1 MQRLIA
7 LMVFGLTGCSVGH
20 YEYSKEAEKRVD
32 MTVTG
37 IPTVLGLGT
46 LATTIPLT
54 PEYSLTAAHVAKFS
68 LYRVKAWHPQCDLA
82 VVYHK
87 NSEMNLPPN
96 FRNSHIG
103 DQVNLYGYS
112 FISAMPVSSS
122 GQNLIN
128 TTLANS
134 WNKSDCVVVAAN
146 AGVVKGMSGGA
157 VYNASD
163 DTLAGVIIG
172 YSNNIN
178 DNVSG
183 KTLYKNVALY
193 VPYARFQTWLD
204 QAIKS

>member
-1 MQRLIA
+1 MQRLIV

-46 LATTIPLT
+46 LGTTIPLT

-178 DNVSG
+178 DNISG

-193 VPYARFQTWLD
+193 VPYSRFQTWLH

>member
-46 LATTIPLT
+46 LGTTIPLT

-193 VPYARFQTWLD
+193 APYARFQTWLD

>member
-1 MQRLIA
+1 
-7 LMVFGLTGCSVGH
+7 MVLGLTGCSVGH

-46 LATTIPLT
+46 LGTTIPLT

-87 NSEMNLPPN
+87 NSEMNLPPS

-134 WNKSDCVVVAAN
+134 WNKPDCVVVAAN

-193 VPYARFQTWLD
+193 VPYSRFQSWLD

>member
-46 LATTIPLT
+46 LGTTIPLT

-87 NSEMNLPPN
+87 NNEMNLPPN

-193 VPYARFQTWLD
+193 VPYSRFQTWLD

>member
-46 LATTIPLT
+46 LGTTIPLT

-178 DNVSG
+178 DNISG

>member
-46 LATTIPLT
+46 LGTTIPLT

-68 LYRVKAWHPQCDLA
+68 LYRIKAWHPQCDLA

-193 VPYARFQTWLD
+193 VPYSRFQTWLD

>member
-1 MQRLIA
+1 
-7 LMVFGLTGCSVGH
+7 MVFGLTGCSVGH

-37 IPTVLGLGT
+37 IPTVLDLGT
-46 LATTIPLT
+46 LGTTIPLT

-193 VPYARFQTWLD
+193 VPYSRFQTWLD

>member
-46 LATTIPLT
+46 LGTTIPLT

-87 NSEMNLPPN
+87 NSEVNLPPN

-193 VPYARFQTWLD
+193 VPYSRFQTWLD

>member
-46 LATTIPLT
+46 LGTTIPLT

-178 DNVSG
+178 DNISG

-193 VPYARFQTWLD
+193 VPYSRFQTWLV

>member
-1 MQRLIA
+1 MRRIIV

-20 YEYSKEAEKRVD
+20 YEYSKEAAKRVD

-46 LATTIPLT
+46 LGTTIPLT
-54 PEYSLTAAHVAKFS
+54 ADYSLTAAHVAKFS
-68 LYRVKAWHPQCDLA
+68 LYRVKAWHPECDLA

-87 NSEMNLPPN
+87 NHEANLPPN

-103 DQVNLYGYS
+103 ERVNLYGYS
-112 FISAMPVSSS
+112 FISAMPVSSA

-134 WNKSDCVVVAAN
+134 WNKAACVVVAAN

-163 DTLAGVIIG
+163 DTLAGVIVG
-172 YSNNIN
+172 YSDRIN
-178 DNVSG
+178 DNKSG

-193 VPYARFQTWLD
+193 IPYARFKNWLT
-204 QAIKS
+204 QAVKS

>member
-1 MQRLIA
+1 
-7 LMVFGLTGCSVGH
+7 VGH

-46 LATTIPLT
+46 LGTTIPLT

-193 VPYARFQTWLD
+193 VPYSRFQTWLD

>member
-46 LATTIPLT
+46 LGTTIPLT

-87 NSEMNLPPN
+87 NSEMNLPPS

>member
-46 LATTIPLT
+46 LGTTIPLT
-54 PEYSLTAAHVAKFS
+54 PEYSLTAAHVATFS
-68 LYRVKAWHPQCDLA
+68 LYRVKAWHPECDLA

-134 WNKSDCVVVAAN
+134 WNKPDCIVVAAN

-183 KTLYKNVALY
+183 KTLYKNVAIY

>member
-7 LMVFGLTGCSVGH
+7 LLVFGLTGCSVGH

-46 LATTIPLT
+46 LGTTIPLT

-193 VPYARFQTWLD
+193 VPYSRFQTWLD

>member
-46 LATTIPLT
+46 LGTTIPLT

-178 DNVSG
+178 DNISG

-193 VPYARFQTWLD
+193 VPYSRFQTWLH

>member
-46 LATTIPLT
+46 LGTTIPLT

-193 VPYARFQTWLD
+193 VPYARFQAWLD

>member
-32 MTVTG
+32 MTLTG

-46 LATTIPLT
+46 LGTTIPLT

-87 NSEMNLPPN
+87 NSQMNLPPN

>member
-1 MQRLIA
+1 
-7 LMVFGLTGCSVGH
+7 
-20 YEYSKEAEKRVD
+20 
-32 MTVTG
+32 
-37 IPTVLGLGT
+37 
-46 LATTIPLT
+46 
-54 PEYSLTAAHVAKFS
+54 
-68 LYRVKAWHPQCDLA
+68 
-82 VVYHK
+82 
-87 NSEMNLPPN
+87 
-96 FRNSHIG
+96 
-103 DQVNLYGYS
+103 VNLYGYS

-134 WNKSDCVVVAAN
+134 WNKPDCVVVAAN

-193 VPYARFQTWLD
+193 VPYSRFQSWLN

>member
-1 MQRLIA
+1 
-7 LMVFGLTGCSVGH
+7 MVFGLTGCSVGH

-46 LATTIPLT
+46 LGTTIPLT

>member
-1 MQRLIA
+1 
-7 LMVFGLTGCSVGH
+7 MVLGLTGCSVGH

-46 LATTIPLT
+46 LGTTIPLT

-134 WNKSDCVVVAAN
+134 WNKPDCVVVAAN

-193 VPYARFQTWLD
+193 VPYSRFQNWLN

>member
-1 MQRLIA
+1 
-7 LMVFGLTGCSVGH
+7 MVLGLTGCSVGH

-46 LATTIPLT
+46 LGTTIPLT

-134 WNKSDCVVVAAN
+134 WNKPDCVVVAAN

-193 VPYARFQTWLD
+193 VPYSRFQSWLN

>member
-1 MQRLIA
+1 
-7 LMVFGLTGCSVGH
+7 
-20 YEYSKEAEKRVD
+20 
-32 MTVTG
+32 
-37 IPTVLGLGT
+37 
-46 LATTIPLT
+46 
-54 PEYSLTAAHVAKFS
+54 
-68 LYRVKAWHPQCDLA
+68 
-82 VVYHK
+82 
-87 NSEMNLPPN
+87 MNLPPN

-103 DQVNLYGYS
+103 NQVNLYGYS

-193 VPYARFQTWLD
+193 VPYSRFQTWLD

>member
-1 MQRLIA
+1 
-7 LMVFGLTGCSVGH
+7 MVFGLTGCSVGH

-46 LATTIPLT
+46 LGTTIPLT

-193 VPYARFQTWLD
+193 VPYARFQAWLD